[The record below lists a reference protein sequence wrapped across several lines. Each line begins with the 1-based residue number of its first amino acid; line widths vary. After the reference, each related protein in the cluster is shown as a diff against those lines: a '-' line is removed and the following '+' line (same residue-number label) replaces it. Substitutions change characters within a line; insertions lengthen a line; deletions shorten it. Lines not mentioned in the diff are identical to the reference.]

1 MGIMD
6 YARGFVWLEPQ
17 VSFNKV
23 GDSEKEAIQHD
34 FITFDWIELTLHLF
48 ITESARTSHKPSEKK
63 TSFFKLKL
71 LRL

>member
-1 MGIMD
+1 MRIMD

-17 VSFNKV
+17 VSTPRASINKV

-34 FITFDWIELTLHLF
+34 FITFDWKELTLHLF

-63 TSFFKLKL
+63 TSF